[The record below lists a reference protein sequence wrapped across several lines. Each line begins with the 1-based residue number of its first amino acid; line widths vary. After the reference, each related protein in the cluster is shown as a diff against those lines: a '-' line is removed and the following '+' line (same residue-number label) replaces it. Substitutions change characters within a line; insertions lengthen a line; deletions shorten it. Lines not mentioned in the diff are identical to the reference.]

1 VQNAGGVELTTS
13 GELSAPDGVPTVT
26 KESSKENKKQQ
37 QQIISMSNSIA
48 LNTIAKN
55 EKREQSIIKNIQ
67 EQSLLQSVIEQQS
80 VVESILREQAVQKR
94 NDTGTSETVTQPS
107 SSTQSG
113 PLNSINQSSNP
124 KPADT
129 STQTTGPTVN
139 KNVQPNTAAGNMDI
153 AAIAQTP
160 QGFELYMNG
169 MRDGQ
174 FYTPKEIY
182 KGQRT
187 VDNARAERFL
197 NGKSDVLHQMM
208 IEQQYNIGN

>member
-1 VQNAGGVELTTS
+1 VSSALSITTNSSRQNSEQQQNKNEDPSGANFSVFGPTNNIQNNLQPRLPETTS
-13 GELSAPDGVPTVT
+13 
-26 KESSKENKKQQ
+26 KETSGSS
-37 QQIISMSNSIA
+37 
-48 LNTIAKN
+48 
-55 EKREQSIIKNIQ
+55 
-67 EQSLLQSVIEQQS
+67 
-80 VVESILREQAVQKR
+80 
-94 NDTGTSETVTQPS
+94 
-107 SSTQSG
+107 
-113 PLNSINQSSNP
+113 
-124 KPADT
+124 
-129 STQTTGPTVN
+129 VN
-139 KNVQPNTAAGNMDI
+139 KNVQPNQAAGNVDI

-174 FYTPKEIY
+174 FYAPKEIY